1 MESSLNWYALKVFY
15 NRVFEVEALLKSESV
30 ESYIPLKRV
39 VVVHNDGRRESVDK
53 PIINSLMFFRS
64 TLCRAQQLQHK
75 LCNRAF
81 IYCRKDE
88 YARVPLVISDN
99 EMNIFMLV
107 TSCGNNSLEYLGC
120 DEKRF
125 MRGDRVKVID
135 GDFKGAEGYICR
147 IRKDNRL
154 VVSVTGVCAV
164 ATTYIPRCFL
174 EVI

>member
-1 MESSLNWYALKVFY
+1 MEPSLNWYALKVFY
-15 NRVFEVEALLKSESV
+15 NRVFEVEALLKSESI

-39 VVVHNDGRRESVDK
+39 VVVHDDGRRESVDK

-64 TLCRAQQLQHK
+64 TIFRAKELQQK
-75 LCNRAF
+75 LFDRAF
-81 IYCRKDE
+81 IYCRKE
-88 YARVPLVISDN
+88 KYVRIPLAISDD

-107 TSCGNNSLEYLGC
+107 TSCSKGSLEYLGC
-120 DEKRF
+120 DEKKF
-125 MRGDRVKVID
+125 IRGDRVKVID

>member
-1 MESSLNWYALKVFY
+1 
-15 NRVFEVEALLKSESV
+15 
-30 ESYIPLKRV
+30 
-39 VVVHNDGRRESVDK
+39 
-53 PIINSLMFFRS
+53 MFFRS
-64 TLCRAQQLQHK
+64 TIFRAKELQQK
-75 LCNRAF
+75 LCDRAL
-81 IYCRKDE
+81 IYCRKQE
-88 YARVPLVISDN
+88 YARIPMAIPDD

-107 TSCGNNSLEYLGC
+107 TSCGNGSLEYLGC
-120 DEKRF
+120 DEKKF

>member
-15 NRVFEVEALLKSESV
+15 NRVFEVEALFKSESI

-39 VVVHNDGRRESVDK
+39 VVVHNDGSLESVDK

-64 TLCRAQQLQHK
+64 TACRARQLQQI
-75 LCNRAF
+75 LCDRAL
-81 IYCRKDE
+81 IYCRKE
-88 YARVPLVISDN
+88 KYVRIPLAISDY

-107 TSCGNNSLEYLGC
+107 TSCSKGSLEYLGC
-120 DEKRF
+120 DEKKF
-125 MRGDRVKVID
+125 IRGDRVKVID